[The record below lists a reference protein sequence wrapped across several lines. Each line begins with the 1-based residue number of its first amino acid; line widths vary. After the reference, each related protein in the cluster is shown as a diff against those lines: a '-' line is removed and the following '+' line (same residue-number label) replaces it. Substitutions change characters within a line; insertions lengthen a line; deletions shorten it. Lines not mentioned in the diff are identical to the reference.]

1 MRHTIL
7 AVLILPLVL
16 FITPVGEP
24 PVFRNG
30 DDDGLLDDP
39 EVEAILDQMSP
50 EERIG
55 QLFLVTFY
63 GSEVDA
69 ESEIALLIDEYN
81 IGGVVL
87 LGENNNF
94 GDPDDLAL
102 QVYRLTG
109 DLQRLADARQSV
121 PDSGAGISTDAQYIP
136 LFIGVEYEGSSWPIA
151 GQMSGLT
158 PVASNMAL
166 GATWNPDYALATG
179 QVVGGELEAL
189 GINLLLGPSA
199 DVVEEPQPL
208 APGDMGTRVFGGEPF
223 WVSRMTAAYVSGVH
237 SGSDGRIAIAPR
249 SFPGYGGADRLA
261 SVEIPTVRRSRDQLI
276 QVDLQPFY
284 SVTGNAPDP
293 LSVAEGLL
301 VGHIRYQGF
310 QGENP
315 RLTTKPISLDP
326 AALSDLLAL
335 EPVASWRE
343 AGGIVISDALGLR
356 GVRRFYDPGEVNFP
370 GRRIALDAFS
380 AGNDLLYVGGY
391 GTSPQVDQTAAVI
404 DTLDFFVQRYESDP
418 AFQVQVDNSVRRIL
432 RVKLDLYGSFTLSQV
447 VPYQSGLEDLG
458 THDDVTID
466 VARSALTLVSPGPA
480 DLVAP
485 PQQGETI
492 VIFTDARSVQ
502 QCTGC
507 QPRPV
512 IPVDGLR
519 SAILDA
525 YGPLATGLVNHRQ
538 VYAFSFQEL
547 QDYIE
552 YVPSGEPEDS
562 EKPEATVEPVETAEP
577 ENPEDA
583 AAVDEGEVEPDI
595 EPSPTPEITP
605 EPDPVEAALEIAD
618 WVVFVTLNT
627 AANEEPSSTA
637 LKQFL
642 AGRSV
647 PSDTRIV
654 VMAMGAPYYL
664 DSTEVSKLTAFYALY
679 GYSEPFVDVAARALF
694 QEVAP
699 TGASPVSIN
708 AVNYDILRA
717 TSPDPAQTIELSWT
731 LEGAENG
738 SEEAEPGED
747 ETPVPTVEPL
757 IDQGDTL
764 RLSTG
769 VIIDENGN
777 PVPDGTPV
785 DFVLNYIEEGI
796 RDTQSATTVGGVAQ
810 TAAVITRTGRVEI
823 SAVSGD
829 AVNSQTLALVGGRIT
844 EVAPT
849 IAPTPVPQTLVT
861 DTPEPPPTV
870 SVEATPTITPTP
882 TDGPNPPTE
891 PSVEF
896 GDLAVVL
903 ILLVGISGG
912 IFVLGLYLRDFN
924 FGLLIALPALLVGL
938 LAYNYYALAL
948 PGIMMWRSWVGS
960 KWGAVTFSCLMAFL
974 GVGIT
979 LLAIYLRDRY
989 LVRSLPGRNQR

>member
-7 AVLILPLVL
+7 AALILPLVL
-16 FITPVGEP
+16 LITPVGEP
-24 PVFRNG
+24 SVLQNG
-30 DDDGLLDDP
+30 DNDGLFDDP

-50 EERIG
+50 EERVG

-69 ESEIALLIDEYN
+69 ESEIALLIDQYN

-87 LGENNNF
+87 LGENDNF
-94 GDPDDLAL
+94 GDPDNLAS

-109 DLQRLADARQSV
+109 DLQRLADSRQPLS
-121 PDSGAGISTDAQYIP
+121 DSKAGESQDVQYIP
-136 LFIGVEYEGSSWPIA
+136 LFVGVEYEGSSWPVT

-179 QVVGGELEAL
+179 QVVGDELEAL

-237 SGSDGRIAIAPR
+237 SGSDGRVAIAPR

-261 SVEIPTVRRSRDQLI
+261 SIEIPTVRRSRDQLI

-284 SVTGNAPDP
+284 SVTGNAADP

-335 EPVASWRE
+335 EPVASWRD

-356 GVRRFYDPGEVNFP
+356 GVRRFYDPDEVNFP

-418 AFQVQVDNSVRRIL
+418 AFQVQVDNSIRRIL
-432 RVKLDLYGSFTLSQV
+432 RVKLNLYGSFTLGQV
-447 VPYQSGLEDLG
+447 LPGQSGLEGLG
-458 THDDVTID
+458 MHDEVTID

-492 VIFTDARSVQ
+492 VIFTDARSIQ
-502 QCTGC
+502 QCSTC
-507 QPRPV
+507 PAQPI

-519 SAILDA
+519 SAILSA
-525 YGPLATGLVNHRQ
+525 YGPQATGLVNHGQ

-552 YVPSGEPEDS
+552 YIPSE
-562 EKPEATVEPVETAEP
+562 EPVESEPEAVVEPEETVKP

-583 AAVDEGEVEPDI
+583 PSDEPVEGEPEI
-595 EPSPTPEITP
+595 EPSPTPENTP
-605 EPDPVEAALEIAD
+605 EPDPVESALGIAD
-618 WVVFVTLNT
+618 WVVFVTLN
-627 AANEEPSSTA
+627 ADEDEEPSSA
-637 LKQFL
+637 VLKQFL
-642 AGRSV
+642 ANRSV
-647 PSDTRIV
+647 QSDTRIV

-679 GYSEPFVDVAARALF
+679 GYSSPFIDVAARALF

-708 AVNYDILRA
+708 AVNYDILSA
-717 TSPDPAQTIELSWT
+717 TSPDPAQTIELMWT
-731 LEGAENG
+731 LEGVENG
-738 SEEAEPGED
+738 AGEAELAED
-747 ETPVPTVEPL
+747 ETPSPTVEPL

-769 VIIDENGN
+769 VIIDENSN

-810 TAAVITRTGRVEI
+810 TAAVISRTGRVEI

-849 IAPTPVPQTLVT
+849 IAPTPVPLTPVT
-861 DTPEPPPTV
+861 DTPEPEPTT
-870 SVEATPTITPTP
+870 SVQTTPTITPTP
-882 TDGPNPPTE
+882 EGPGTE
-891 PSVEF
+891 TEHSVEF

-912 IFVLGLYLRDFN
+912 VFVLGLYLRDFN
-924 FGLLIALPALLVGL
+924 FGLLIALPAFLTGL

-960 KWGAVTFSCLMAFL
+960 KWGAVTFSCLGAFL

-979 LLAIYLRDRY
+979 MLTIYLRDRY
-989 LVRSLPGRNQR
+989 LARFLPDRNQR